1 MSEAIERPRR
11 KAARPGGSPLYQ
23 QAAQQLAHLLANT
36 PPDTYLPSEPDLAR
50 QLGISRATLRE
61 AMRPFEEQG
70 LIVRRQGVGTIVTRP
85 PRTLDAGL
93 EVLESLETLAART
106 GLTVEMGEL
115 RIEGRMPTVE
125 EAGLLELTRET
136 PVVEVARVI
145 QAGGRPVAYL
155 IDVLPGQVFPEDA
168 QAQGFRGSVLDF
180 LMRRGDP
187 ELDVSRTEIS
197 AVAASGDVA
206 RALRIQR
213 GDVLL
218 RLEAYLYTRDGRAVD
233 HSSSYFL
240 PGSIRMHVVRRV
252 GKQARTAEGG
262 GPAST
267 ER

>member
-1 MSEAIERPRR
+1 MSESAARPRR
-11 KAARPGGSPLYQ
+11 RRGGPGGSPLYQ
-23 QAAQQLAHLLANT
+23 QAAEQLAILLANT

-85 PRTLDAGL
+85 PRALDAGL

-115 RIEGRMPTVE
+115 NVDVRMPTVE
-125 EAGLLELTRET
+125 EAGLLELTGEA

-145 QAGGRPVAYL
+145 LAAGRPVAYL
-155 IDVLPGQVFPEDA
+155 IDVLPRHVFPDDA
-168 QAQGFRGSVLDF
+168 RAQGFRGSVLDF
-180 LMRRGDP
+180 LLRRGDP
-187 ELDVSRTEIS
+187 QLDVSRTEIS
-197 AVAASGDVA
+197 AVSAPGDVA

-218 RLEAYLYTRDGRAVD
+218 RLEAYLYTRDGKGVD
-233 HSSSYFL
+233 HSWSYFL
-240 PGSIRMHVVRRV
+240 PGSIRLHVVRRV
-252 GKQARTAEGG
+252 GKHSRPKEGDQG
-262 GPAST
+262 
-267 ER
+267 